1 MKKIPAFLLSL
12 VIALSL
18 VACNSKTTDINC
30 PNCGEP
36 ISSSASFC
44 SSCGAKLNA
53 LEPGTEDQ
61 GKPEDSTPSTT
72 ESAPETNATSS
83 TQPPHSHSYGEA
95 TCTSP
100 AKCSCGATNGS
111 ALGHSWNNATCTS
124 AKTCSRCGSTNGSAL
139 GHSYSSGKCSRC
151 GASDPNYVAHS
162 HAYGEAT
169 CTSPAKCSCGATNG
183 SALGHSW
190 NNATCTSAKTCS
202 RCGSTNGSALGH
214 SYSSGKCSRCGASD
228 PNYVK
233 PVTLYEDSSV
243 KISFKR
249 AEKYK
254 YSDDRAELY
263 FYVENKTSKTL
274 LIQADA
280 VSLNGYSFCN
290 LTMSDNVTAYSIGTV
305 NLSVEDFDFD
315 LVNINSIYSI
325 GGQFRIIDDATWK
338 SYNAI
343 FTNVKLDGTGTA
355 TRPTNFNKTNLLYS
369 DSTCAIYYKSI
380 SKYPYS
386 NDRAEMYFFVE
397 NKTSKTLLMQADAIL
412 INGYGFANLTMS
424 DPVLAN
430 SVGIINLSIEDFEFS
445 LVNINSITKLGGQLR
460 VIDDATWK
468 SYNAIFTNKAIH

>member
-83 TQPPHSHSYGEA
+83 TQPPHSHS
-95 TCTSP
+95 
-100 AKCSCGATNGS
+100 
-111 ALGHSWNNATCTS
+111 
-124 AKTCSRCGSTNGSAL
+124 
-139 GHSYSSGKCSRC
+139 
-151 GASDPNYVAHS
+151 
-162 HAYGEAT
+162 YGEAT